1 MTIINIWAKFDK
13 LQEYLSNN
21 STINALFPWGIYA
34 GKPLNVDSQL
44 SLYFSLATNN
54 PLVENDRKG
63 QKNLKKRALLDF
75 VLTANKKDTPEVVIY
90 EALDI
95 LSNEIVWSE
104 IDLSWFIIN
113 WIQEGNQTGVLYDTN
128 ENPLLIA
135 QFQVDYKNKY

>member
-1 MTIINIWAKFDK
+1 MTITNIWSKFD
-13 LQEYLSNN
+13 LIADYFSSISNL
-21 STINALFPWGIYA
+21 TDVFTWGIYA
-34 GKPLNVDSQL
+34 WKPLDVDSSL
-44 SLYFSLATNN
+44 SLYFSLSNN
-54 PLVENDRKG
+54 APIVETDRDWWKDV
-63 QKNLKKRALLDF
+63 KKKALLDF
-75 VLTANKKDTPEVVIY
+75 VITTNKKDTPEVVIY